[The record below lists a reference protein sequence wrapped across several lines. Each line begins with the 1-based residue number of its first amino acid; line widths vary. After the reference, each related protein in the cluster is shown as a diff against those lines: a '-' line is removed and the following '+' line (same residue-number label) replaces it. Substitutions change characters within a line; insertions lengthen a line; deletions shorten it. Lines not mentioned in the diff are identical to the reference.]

1 MSKIT
6 RQEKAINRLISK
18 GKHPVL
24 NMADAMRILKSKDK
38 DKNGKQRH
46 IVD

>member
-1 MSKIT
+1 MKRKLT

-18 GKHPVL
+18 NKHPVL

-38 DKNGKQRH
+38 NEKQRH